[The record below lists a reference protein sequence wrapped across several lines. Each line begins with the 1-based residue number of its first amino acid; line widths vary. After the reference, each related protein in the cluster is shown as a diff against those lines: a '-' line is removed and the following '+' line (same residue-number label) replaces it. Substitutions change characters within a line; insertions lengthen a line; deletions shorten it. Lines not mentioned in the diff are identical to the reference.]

1 MTNEE
6 LLQLKQLLDAQ
17 KQEIV
22 AQMDQRLAQQKQEIV
37 AQMDQKLAQQK
48 QEIIRQC
55 TANMN
60 VLIESMIQPQINL
73 LIERMDSIE
82 SKMATQKDLDEFEL
96 AIDERFDIL
105 EALVTRHGHEIT
117 RLKKAQ

>member
-6 LLQLKQLLDAQ
+6 LMQLKQLLDEQ
-17 KQEIV
+17 KAGIIAE
-22 AQMDQRLAQQKQEIV
+22 
-37 AQMDQKLAQQK
+37 MDQKLAQQK
-48 QEIIRQC
+48 QEVIQQC

-73 LIERMDSIE
+73 LIERMDNIE
-82 SKMATQKDLDEFEL
+82 SKMATQKDLDELEL
-96 AIDERFDIL
+96 AMDERFDIL
-105 EALVTRHGHEIT
+105 EALVTHHGHEIT